1 MITQN
6 ELGKYVLSQE
16 VTGIIRRIPIES
28 RGISKGGREWVLG
41 KVVLEVYE
49 EGKEGSAQIYL
60 TTFDEEL
67 TEMIQMLGVGKRV
80 KATLH
85 VDVRE
90 YYDSYRTNLILDSI
104 SGMNENEDYVYG
116 TKKGETK

>member
-28 RGISKGGREWVLG
+28 RGVSRSGREWVLG

-80 KATLH
+80 KAVYH
-85 VDVRE
+85 VDVKE

>member
-28 RGISKGGREWVLG
+28 RGVSKGGREWVLG

-80 KATLH
+80 VVQFH
-85 VDVRE
+85 IDVKE
-90 YYDSYRTNLILDSI
+90 FYDSYRINLILDSI
-104 SGMNENEDYVYG
+104 SGMSENEDYVYG
-116 TKKGETK
+116 TKKGDKE